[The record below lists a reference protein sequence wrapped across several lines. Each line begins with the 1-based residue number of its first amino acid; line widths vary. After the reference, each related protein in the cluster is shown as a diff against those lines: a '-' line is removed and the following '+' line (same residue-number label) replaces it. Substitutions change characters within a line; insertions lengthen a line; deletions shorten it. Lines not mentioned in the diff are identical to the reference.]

1 MEKNPRYVEIDY
13 AKYAPDIPEDQLEA
27 YYGLPKHV
35 QFCNECVMSNQ
46 KPNSCYE
53 FEHTI
58 KSIKKTMVI
67 QDDGTCDACHACHN
81 KANGHIDW
89 ALREKELREL
99 CDEYRKND
107 GSYDSTATLLQVW
120 PSFWLPHWAALPLTC
135 SSTARS

>member
-58 KSIKKTMVI
+58 KSIKK
-67 QDDGTCDACHACHN
+67 
-81 KANGHIDW
+81 
-89 ALREKELREL
+89 
-99 CDEYRKND
+99 ND
-107 GSYDSTATLLQVW
+107 GHSGRRHLRC
-120 PSFWLPHWAALPLTC
+120 LPCLPQ
-135 SSTARS
+135 